1 MTIKLFIPKIV
12 FDPELEKRQEIRIL
26 LNEKN
31 ELPSISTIDDTYKI
45 LGINIEIGNEF
56 YEDGAIQ
63 YLFANI
69 AQDKDKY
76 DRLGEEWHFV
86 LFSELTPEN
95 CIDYKAIKKAIIRLG
110 YEA

>member
-1 MTIKLFIPKIV
+1 MTIKLFISKVV

-31 ELPSISTIDDTYKI
+31 ELPSISTIDDAYKI
-45 LGINIEIGNEF
+45 LGINIEIGNGF
-56 YEDGAIQ
+56 YEDGATQ

-69 AQDKDKY
+69 IQDEDKY
-76 DRLGEEWHFV
+76 DGLGEEWRFV
-86 LFSELTPEN
+86 LFPELTSEN
-95 CIDYKAIKKAIIRLG
+95 CVDYKAIKKAIIRLG

>member
-12 FDPELEKRQEIRIL
+12 FDPELGNRQEIRIF

-31 ELPSISTIDDTYKI
+31 ELPSISTIDDAYKI
-45 LGINIEIGNEF
+45 LGINIEIGNGF
-56 YEDGAIQ
+56 YEDGATQ

-69 AQDKDKY
+69 VQDKDKY
-76 DRLGEEWHFV
+76 DGLGGEWHFV

-95 CIDYKAIKKAIIRLG
+95 CFDYKAIKKAIIRLG

>member
-1 MTIKLFIPKIV
+1 MTIKLFIPKVV
-12 FDPELEKRQEIRIL
+12 FDPELGKRQEIRIL

-31 ELPSISTIDDTYKI
+31 ELPSISTIDDAYKI

-56 YEDGAIQ
+56 YEDGATQ

-69 AQDKDKY
+69 VQDKDKY
-76 DRLGEEWHFV
+76 DGLREEWRFA
-86 LFSELTPEN
+86 LFFELTPEN
-95 CIDYKAIKKAIIRLG
+95 CINYKVIKKAIIRLG

>member
-56 YEDGAIQ
+56 YEDGATQ

-69 AQDKDKY
+69 VQDKDKY
-76 DRLGEEWHFV
+76 DGLREEWCFF

-95 CIDYKAIKKAIIRLG
+95 CIDYKAIKKAIIRLE